1 MYRSSTG
8 SRELPLAELKN
19 LLWMIQ
25 FNILRKST
33 PKWVG
38 WNAQHPFDKKVTEKI
53 WYLPAISQSPTS
65 TAVVKET
72 MKRVQQC
79 GKREIALIYD
89 LAIAKMAIKI
99 QI

>member
-1 MYRSSTG
+1 MYRLATG
-8 SRELPLAELKN
+8 SRELTLTELKN

-25 FNILRKST
+25 FSILRKST

-38 WNAQHPFDKKVTEKI
+38 WNGQHPFDKKATENI
-53 WYLPAISQSPTS
+53 WYLPAINQSSTS

-72 MKRVQQC
+72 MKRAQQC
-79 GKREIALIYD
+79 GKREIALTYD

-99 QI
+99 QF